1 VRIDS
6 AIEFDFP
13 EVISGEEAVILFLLF
28 EPCED
33 AGGGEGE
40 EVYLLSA

>member
-1 VRIDS
+1 M
-6 AIEFDFP
+6 EFDFR
-13 EVISGEEAVILFLLF
+13 ELISSEEAVTLFLLF

-33 AGGGEGE
+33 ARGGEGE